1 MTKNVPVFSVENS
14 GNGKL
19 GPMSATYVSQDS
31 CSPDCPHKDNGCFT
45 ESGVM
50 AIHTGRLNRATA
62 GESPEE
68 LALLEALAIDGL
80 SGRMDLRVHVV
91 GDCRTPT
98 AATIVAAAMKRHRK
112 KRDRAAWTYTHSWR
126 DIPVKSW
133 LGESV
138 LASVETAR
146 AAKQAMRAGYPAAL
160 VVVDFEGHTKAY
172 RKDGVKL
179 LPCKEQV
186 DGTQCIDCLWCSQ
199 GEALLRTGTVIGF
212 LAHGTKRKNVVET
225 IQRLTIRA
233 KVLRV

>member
-1 MTKNVPVFSVENS
+1 MKAVPAFAVETS
-14 GNGKL
+14 GNKKL

-31 CSPDCPHKDNGCFT
+31 CSPDCPHKDNGCFA
-45 ESGVM
+45 EVGVM
-50 AIHTGRLNRATA
+50 AIHTVRLNRATD

-68 LALLEALAIDGL
+68 LARLEASAIDGL
-80 SGRMDLRVHVV
+80 SGRADLRVHVV
-91 GDCRTPT
+91 GDCRTPK
-98 AATIVAAAMKRHRK
+98 AAAIVAAAMRRHRR
-112 KRDRAAWTYTHSWR
+112 KRNRAAWTYTHSWQ

-138 LASVETAR
+138 LASVETPRDAKR
-146 AAKQAMRAGYPAAL
+146 AMKAGYPAAL

-172 RKDGVKL
+172 KKDGVKI

-186 DGTQCIDCLWCSQ
+186 DGTQCIDCLWCAQ

-212 LAHGTKRKNVVET
+212 FAHGTNKKNVVET

-233 KVLRV
+233 KVLRAT